1 MIYVLI
7 CLALTL
13 TGITGLQFL
22 YLAYLDRLDKDQKRR
37 IKELENH
44 CQHLSHQLI
53 LAEAALAE
61 KPEEEEGVLLDE
73 RDEDDNEIWAD
84 VLEEA

>member
-37 IKELENH
+37 IKELETH
-44 CQHLSHQLI
+44 CQHLSNKLI
-53 LAEAALAE
+53 LAEASLAE
-61 KPEEEEGVLLDE
+61 KTVETAEVVLDE
-73 RDEDDNEIWAD
+73 ADEDEDEVWAD

>member
-53 LAEAALAE
+53 LAESALAE
-61 KPEEEEGVLLDE
+61 KTEQQGEVVFDE
-73 RDEDDNEIWAD
+73 SDEDDNEVWAD